1 MITTPKCFSSYVICK
16 QIEDVSEF
24 FSNVYVKII
33 LFLNNSISC
42 RRGNRTNNML
52 LAVEVSIIKVLIF
65 GCLQYKKTSVNRRVQ
80 MEY

>member
-1 MITTPKCFSSYVICK
+1 MITTPKCFSAYVICK

-42 RRGNRTNNML
+42 RRGNSTNNIL

-65 GCLQYKKTSVNRRVQ
+65 WMLAV
-80 MEY
+80 